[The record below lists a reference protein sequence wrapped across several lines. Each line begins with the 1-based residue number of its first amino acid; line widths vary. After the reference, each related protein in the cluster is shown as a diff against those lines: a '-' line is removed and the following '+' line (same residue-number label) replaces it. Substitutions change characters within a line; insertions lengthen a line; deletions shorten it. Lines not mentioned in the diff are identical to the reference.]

1 MARAFIRRTSITE
14 VYELRLTDYLGAT
27 LICQGV
33 ATTIWMYAFTL
44 HLPERD
50 GAANL
55 TLGHLRSNMDADQSI
70 SCPTCSWE

>member
-27 LICQGV
+27 LICQSV

-44 HLPERD
+44 HLPERTER
-50 GAANL
+50 L
-55 TLGHLRSNMDADQSI
+55 I
-70 SCPTCSWE
+70 